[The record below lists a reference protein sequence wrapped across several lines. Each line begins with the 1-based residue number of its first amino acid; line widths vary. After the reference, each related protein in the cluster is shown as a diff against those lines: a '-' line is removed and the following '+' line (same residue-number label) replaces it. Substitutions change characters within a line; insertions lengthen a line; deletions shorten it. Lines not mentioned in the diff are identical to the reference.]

1 MFTVDTPLSVF
12 SKYSSIPSLIR
23 GFYYECKFSFV
34 KYFFII
40 EISTW
45 FFSITVM
52 NICSWFSNVK
62 LTLHSRKKLNLIMIY
77 RIFDIV
83 GFDLLI
89 VFIGFF
95 HLVFKFYFLQENNF
109 TGHYPVLMILNLRRI
124 IKTVFHFVIL
134 KHMHTNKNL
143 WWASWKHHIMLLFH
157 PPPNIF
163 CIFWLLNL
171 EFIIWATFQ
180 TAREKN

>member
-12 SKYSSIPSLIR
+12 GKYSSIPSLIR

-77 RIFDIV
+77 SIFDIV

-95 HLVFKFYFLQENNF
+95 HLMFKFDFLQENNF
-109 TGHYPVLMILNLRRI
+109 TGRYPVLMILNLRRI

-143 WWASWKHHIMLLFH
+143 W
-157 PPPNIF
+157 
-163 CIFWLLNL
+163 
-171 EFIIWATFQ
+171 
-180 TAREKN
+180 